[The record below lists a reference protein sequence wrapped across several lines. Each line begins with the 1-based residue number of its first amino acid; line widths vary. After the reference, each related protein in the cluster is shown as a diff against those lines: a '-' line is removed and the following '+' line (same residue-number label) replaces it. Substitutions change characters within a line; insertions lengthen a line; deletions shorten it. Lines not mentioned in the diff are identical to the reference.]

1 MDDVDGDRGPGG
13 TVDVEWPLSRR
24 GDVVPPEC
32 AWLRNHRPVARIR
45 TLTGD
50 PAWLVSTHAL
60 VSYVLKEDALFSMDP
75 VGAPDAPRLCAAA
88 FPAGLRNSMTHFH
101 SAGLREAVMHALS
114 PPAVARAAEVMRE
127 RAHQLIDAFQAEGP
141 PVDLKQ
147 HFTDPYTVT
156 TLCTVLGLP
165 DTDWRRMLSCLDI
178 TIMTACAPFEG
189 AALNWDKGVARMAA
203 YLQDPHAAQAPG
215 LLGLLARFREQADP
229 VPDETLATALH
240 TLFEAGVASA
250 STALLNTVLLLL
262 LRPEEAQWL
271 RAHPEHLGTAVDELL
286 RYNLSIGDGMSRIAT
301 QDTELGGVAIR
312 AGELVVVLVEGAN
325 HDPQAFPSPERLDL
339 TRSPNP
345 HMAFGAG
352 RHYCPATHLARTHA
366 AVAFA
371 ALLERLPDLRLAV
384 PADLLNWR
392 SRWVKRTPER
402 LPVLW

>member
-1 MDDVDGDRGPGG
+1 
-13 TVDVEWPLSRR
+13 
-24 GDVVPPEC
+24 
-32 AWLRNHRPVARIR
+32 
-45 TLTGD
+45 
-50 PAWLVSTHAL
+50 
-60 VSYVLKEDALFSMDP
+60 MDP

-229 VPDETLATALH
+229 VPDETLATLCTPFSKPEWPAPAPRCS
-240 TLFEAGVASA
+240 TPSSCCCSA
-250 STALLNTVLLLL
+250 RRRHSGCVPIPSTSGPLSTSCCATTC
-262 LRPEEAQWL
+262 PS
-271 RAHPEHLGTAVDELL
+271 GTAC
-286 RYNLSIGDGMSRIAT
+286 
-301 QDTELGGVAIR
+301 R
-312 AGELVVVLVEGAN
+312 A
-325 HDPQAFPSPERLDL
+325 SPR
-339 TRSPNP
+339 
-345 HMAFGAG
+345 
-352 RHYCPATHLARTHA
+352 
-366 AVAFA
+366 
-371 ALLERLPDLRLAV
+371 
-384 PADLLNWR
+384 
-392 SRWVKRTPER
+392 RTPNSVVWPSGPVSWSWSWWKAPTMIR
-402 LPVLW
+402 RPSLPPSAWI